1 LPRGECSAATGSSL
15 RVGRVKG
22 QVLEPL
28 HGRDEAGKNG
38 LEAIA
43 ADAIRRLPQVDECF
57 ANRLSVDPSTVDG
70 WQWSNEVNSR

>member
-1 LPRGECSAATGSSL
+1 M
-15 RVGRVKG
+15 
-22 QVLEPL
+22 LEPL